1 MNDLDLCWSF
11 KVVSTIA
18 LHLPLNI
25 SVTVRQMLG
34 SWFQRT
40 ANWKWSM
47 GINGHVTDDVM

>member
-1 MNDLDLCWSF
+1 M
-11 KVVSTIA
+11 STIA